1 MWVVIYEL
9 MNHIWV
15 PIWEFLHIY
24 ECTHMSCRHFIAH
37 IWFLHESYTC
47 NRVGIWHTYMIL
59 PILIYS
65 YMILKW
71 IIYMSVFEVHM
82 TYMIKL
88 DHHMYVFYNDS
99 ISYACIW
106 FMIHCWYLMIIYEYS
121 RMTVIWSIF
130 PMRCPGVLVPYE
142 HHELEELVRQL
153 RAFFYR
159 HQSVPRPDPWLS
171 HCWVDS
177 VSGQIRF

>member
-1 MWVVIYEL
+1 MSARIWVVDILLHIYDSF
-9 MNHIWV
+9 MNHIHATV
-15 PIWEFLHIY
+15 SVY
-24 ECTHMSCRHFIAH
+24 DTH
-37 IWFLHESYTC
+37 IWFYLFSYT
-47 NRVGIWHTYMIL
+47 H
-59 PILIYS
+59 
-65 YMILKW
+65 MILKW